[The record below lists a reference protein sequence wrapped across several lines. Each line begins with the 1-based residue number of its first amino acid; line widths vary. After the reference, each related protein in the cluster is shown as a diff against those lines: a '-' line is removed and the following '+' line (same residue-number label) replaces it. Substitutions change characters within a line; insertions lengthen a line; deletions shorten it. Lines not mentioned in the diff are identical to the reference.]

1 MNSSSYLQP
10 MGIIY
15 LHQGSGHE
23 AATFMSENSVLFYSY
38 NFYFSLYSVSSK
50 AEMSSFK
57 IKHMYQ
63 NMLWERFRNALKKE
77 T

>member
-15 LHQGSGHE
+15 LHQGSGHG

-38 NFYFSLYSVSSK
+38 IFFLFFIIFC
-50 AEMSSFK
+50 FK
-57 IKHMYQ
+57 Q
-63 NMLWERFRNALKKE
+63 GRDEQF
-77 T
+77 

>member
-38 NFYFSLYSVSSK
+38 LFFIFHYILF
-50 AEMSSFK
+50 
-57 IKHMYQ
+57 
-63 NMLWERFRNALKKE
+63 
-77 T
+77 